1 MHPELYLDLYH
12 QERAD
17 LDRRLH
23 ERLRATQSPARTRTT
38 AARAAAAV
46 ERARRAVRSALGP
59 QPAPVA
65 GVVCCTT

>member
-23 ERLRATQSPARTRTT
+23 ER
-38 AARAAAAV
+38 
-46 ERARRAVRSALGP
+46 ARRAVRSVLGP

-65 GVVCCTT
+65 GVVCCTA